1 MPRRPLSFTNTNRGV
16 DYAKLR
22 VETRRAEQQG
32 KFVEKDFNVE
42 WQIFDRDVQDALK
55 MMRTNFKKDWDAK
68 KMDILHNAAEPM
80 VAAVKPQIPI
90 YKGGVH
96 YRYFTKKTTN
106 KKTGQSSEKEY
117 RASFIPGH
125 LRKSVK
131 VLNPFKPRLKR
142 IETIVIGTL
151 KNYPTK
157 VSRGPFDGVNKADAY
172 YTNFLYGSA
181 VAFQTKVLLQ
191 GFLKSFHAS
200 RDVVIKGTH
209 SLINQNAKAAGLS
222 YRIQ

>member
-42 WQIFDRDVQDALK
+42 WQIFDRDVQDALR

-106 KKTGQSSEKEY
+106 KKSL
-117 RASFIPGH
+117 PPH
-125 LRKSVK
+125 LRRKAFNFIQQLVL
-131 VLNPFKPRLKR
+131 VLNHCIGFSNR
-142 IETIVIGTL
+142 I
-151 KNYPTK
+151 
-157 VSRGPFDGVNKADAY
+157 
-172 YTNFLYGSA
+172 
-181 VAFQTKVLLQ
+181 
-191 GFLKSFHAS
+191 
-200 RDVVIKGTH
+200 
-209 SLINQNAKAAGLS
+209 
-222 YRIQ
+222 